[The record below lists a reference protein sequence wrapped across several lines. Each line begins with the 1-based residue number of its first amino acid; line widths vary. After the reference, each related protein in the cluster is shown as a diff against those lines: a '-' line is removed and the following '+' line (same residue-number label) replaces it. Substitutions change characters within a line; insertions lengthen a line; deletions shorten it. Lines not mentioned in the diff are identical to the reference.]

1 MTLIKDYTAEDL
13 QNAFDKGRATGR
25 DDMFETIQ
33 ELKEQVRDLKDQ
45 LHVEKLSHKDMANV
59 LNNYEELVHK
69 QRTWVGLTDEEF
81 QDEYRVSVSVDDFR
95 TRLNNKLKEKNT

>member
-33 ELKEQVRDLKDQ
+33 DLKDQ

-59 LNNYEELVHK
+59 LNNYEEEINRLK
-69 QRTWVGLTDEEF
+69 GLSNGT
-81 QDEYRVSVSVDDFR
+81 
-95 TRLNNKLKEKNT
+95 

>member
-33 ELKEQVRDLKDQ
+33 ELNEQVRDLKDQ

-59 LNNYEELVHK
+59 LNNYEGLI
-69 QRTWVGLTDEEF
+69 RDLTDAL
-81 QDEYRVSVSVDDFR
+81 RAAGGK
-95 TRLNNKLKEKNT
+95 THGT